1 MSEMKVLGPEDPS
14 KPRRN
19 WHLVTEFLRKHEG
32 EWVEVDKDVPASLA
46 NWVNGRNGPKPLA
59 IREDAEFDYQ
69 ARALDK
75 GKSGRCRLVI
85 KATRKD
91 NA

>member
-32 EWVEVDKDVPASLA
+32 EWVEVDTGVHASLA

-59 IREDAEFDYQ
+59 IREDTEFDYL

-75 GKSGRCRLVI
+75 TKDGLCRLVI